1 MKTDRLE
8 QFILNNRQDFDSM
21 EPSDEL
27 WKGINRPE
35 KQKKSI
41 NFYAIA
47 LRVAAVVVIF
57 ISSYYFHDFMNK
69 SETPVSADNSSI
81 QLEENPLYKN
91 LIEAELYYSSEIKF
105 KKQEFFRLTSGS
117 PALQTEVNLELS
129 NLDEIFKELKN
140 DLSDNADNHEVI
152 EAMIQNYRIK
162 LEILVDMLG
171 QIQSTQEKNNN
182 NEEIHNTI

>member
-1 MKTDRLE
+1 MKTDKLE
-8 QFILNNRQDFDSM
+8 KFIIDNRQDFDTLI
-21 EPSDEL
+21 PSDDL
-27 WKGINRPE
+27 WNGINRLE
-35 KQKKSI
+35 KKERKI

-47 LRVAAVVVIF
+47 LRVAAVVIIF
-57 ISSYYFHDFMNK
+57 ISSYYFHDFMDK
-69 SETPVSADNSSI
+69 SEIPVSADNSSI

-91 LIEAELYYSSEIKF
+91 LIEAELYYSSEIKYR
-105 KKQEFFRLTSGS
+105 KQEFFRLTSES
-117 PALQTEVNLELS
+117 PELQTEVSLELS

-171 QIQSTQEKNNN
+171 QIQSTQENNNN